1 MDLFDAATNPVPDAS
16 GAGGR
21 ADLFAHAPLAVRMRP
36 ANLDEVV
43 GQQHLLTPGSPLRR
57 LVAEREPGSPAGPAS
72 VVLWGPPGTGK
83 TTLAY
88 LVARASDRRFVELS
102 AVTAGVKD
110 VRAVVEE
117 ARRHLAT
124 GGAETVLFVDEV
136 HRFSRTQQ
144 DALLPSVENRWVTLI
159 AATTEN
165 PSFTGVSP
173 LLSRSL
179 LLTLQPLEDDDI
191 VAVLNRAVGDERGLA
206 GKVELTPEALD
217 HLVRMASGDARRAL
231 TVLEAAAGTVLE
243 AVHEELAADD
253 GEAADGLSDGA
264 PDSDEPAEDEPAE
277 DEPAEDE
284 PAAITVADVERA
296 ADVAA
301 VRYDRAGDQ
310 HYDVASALIKSIRGS
325 DVDATLHYLARMIAA
340 GEDPRFIARRLVIS
354 ASEDIGMADPAALQT
369 AVAAMQAV
377 SFIGM
382 PEARIVL
389 SQAAV
394 HLALAPKSNAAYT
407 AIDAALADVRAGK
420 AGAVPA
426 HLRDTH
432 YSGAKKLGH
441 GQDYK
446 YAHSY
451 PHGIASQQYLPDEL
465 VGAEYYEPTD
475 RGFERD
481 LSARIERVRKI
492 LRGE

>member
-165 PSFTGVSP
+165 PSFTVVSP

-264 PDSDEPAEDEPAE
+264 PDSDDPAEDER
-277 DEPAEDE
+277 
-284 PAAITVADVERA
+284 AAITVADVERA

-492 LRGE
+492 LQGE